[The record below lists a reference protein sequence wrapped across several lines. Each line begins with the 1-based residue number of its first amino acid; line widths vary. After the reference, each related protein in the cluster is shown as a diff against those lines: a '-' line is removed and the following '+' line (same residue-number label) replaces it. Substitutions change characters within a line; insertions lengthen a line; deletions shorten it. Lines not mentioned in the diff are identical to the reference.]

1 MMRRTISVAT
11 VILVGL
17 MTTGCVA
24 VVVGG
29 AAVGGYYLGKDDR
42 SASQIAE
49 DSSITAK
56 VKSRLIGD
64 KYVDAFDINVDT
76 YENVVT
82 LHGNVTNTIA
92 RDQAEKLA
100 AGVQGVLS
108 VENRIKVLKTE
119 TGEDPAAGTK
129 PVPDDSESQSDS

>member
-1 MMRRTISVAT
+1 MNKRIVSVA
-11 VILVGL
+11 VMALSGL
-17 MTTGCVA
+17 LTAGCVPL
-24 VVVGG
+24 VVGG

-42 SASQIAE
+42 SAGQIAE

-82 LHGNVTNTIA
+82 LHGNVTNTVA
-92 RDQAEKLA
+92 REQAEKLA
-100 AGVQGVLS
+100 AGVPGVLK
-108 VENRIKVLKTE
+108 VENRIKVLKAETE
-119 TGEDPAAGTK
+119 TE
-129 PVPDDSESQSDS
+129 SES

>member
-1 MMRRTISVAT
+1 MSNRVVSLAVLLLGGLLT
-11 VILVGL
+11 V
-17 MTTGCVA
+17 GCVPL
-24 VVVGG
+24 VVGG

-42 SASQIAE
+42 DAAQIAE

-56 VKSRLIGD
+56 VKSRFIGD

-92 RDQAEKLA
+92 REQAGKLA
-100 AGVQGVLS
+100 AAVSGVQS
-108 VENRIKVLKTE
+108 VDNQIKVLKTE
-119 TGEDPAAGTK
+119 APTESA
-129 PVPDDSESQSDS
+129 SEN

>member
-1 MMRRTISVAT
+1 MIRRTMALAVVMLAG
-11 VILVGL
+11 LV
-17 MTTGCVA
+17 TTGCVA

-56 VKSRLIGD
+56 VKSKLIGD

-92 RDQAEKLA
+92 REQAEKLA
-100 AGVQGVLS
+100 SGVPGVLS
-108 VENRIKVLKTE
+108 VENRIKVLKTDTDDE
-119 TGEDPAAGTK
+119 TAAE
-129 PVPDDSESQSDS
+129 SESKSDS